1 MRLLVSSVV
10 VDEPDPYL
18 TADVVTYAWRGAVGD
33 AELVELTT
41 AHGGTGKPGFSFDA
55 CGFRQT
61 DAGLIHLPSLDV
73 R

>member
-1 MRLLVSSVV
+1 
-10 VDEPDPYL
+10 
-18 TADVVTYAWRGAVGD
+18 VTYACRGAVGD
-33 AELVELTT
+33 AELDELTT